1 MRKILFSALA
11 LLALAAFK
19 PASAADVKIGILFP
33 LSGNAASAG
42 QASKAALE
50 TAIDIVNNKHPEM
63 KNIPLAAG
71 AGLPRLG
78 GAKIVPIFVDHQGN
92 PSEAQS
98 QALRLITEE
107 HVTALFGAYQSS
119 CTFTATAVAERYG
132 IPFVVGDSSALNI
145 TGRGFKTV
153 FRVTPIASDYADT
166 YMRFF
171 ADLKKQGK
179 RVGSIAVVNEN
190 TDYGTSVGDTIVAA
204 AKKGGIDV
212 VAHIAYNANG
222 TDVSPQVLELKQK
235 KPDVVIFVSY
245 TADAIL
251 YMKTMKTLD
260 YLPPMVIGD
269 DTGFSDP
276 AFIPAVGSI
285 AQGVMNRS
293 AWVVGKPGS
302 TTYAINELY
311 KKKTGRDLDDT
322 SGRNME
328 GFLVLADAINR
339 AGSTE
344 PAKIIAAL
352 KAIDLKP
359 DQLMMGYRGVKFD
372 QTGQNIEAATALIQ
386 LLGKDYEAVWPEH
399 NATAK
404 LEWPMKGWK

>member
-1 MRKILFSALA
+1 MKKILVFALA

-42 QASKAALE
+42 QASKAAVE
-50 TAIDIVNNKHPEM
+50 TAIEIVNGAHPEM

-71 AGLPRLG
+71 MGLPKLG

-132 IPFVVGDSSALNI
+132 VPFVVGDSSALNI
-145 TGRGFKTV
+145 TGRDFKTV

-171 ADLKKQGK
+171 ADMKKQGK
-179 RVGSIAVVNEN
+179 HVDKIAIVNEN
-190 TDYGTSVGDTIVAA
+190 TDYGTSVGDTVAA
-204 AKKGGIDV
+204 SAKAHGIEV
-212 VAHIAYNANG
+212 VARIPYSANSA
-222 TDVSPQVLELKQK
+222 DVSPQVLELKQK

-245 TADAIL
+245 TSDAIL
-251 YMKTMKTLD
+251 YMKSLKTLD
-260 YLPPMVIGD
+260 YQPPMVIGD

-302 TTYAINELY
+302 TTFAINELY

-339 AGSTE
+339 AGSTD
-344 PAKIIAAL
+344 PAKIL
-352 KAIDLKP
+352 KALESISLKP
-359 DQLMMGYRGVKFD
+359 DQLMMGYRGVRFD
-372 QTGQNIEAATALIQ
+372 QTGQNVEAATALIQ
-386 LLGKDYEAVWPEH
+386 LQGPAYEAVWPAH